1 MPVPKNLRGPNKY
14 GGYRG
19 DGGGAP
25 GSAAIF
31 PPGWGR
37 GRDRRGRVPGRSHTS
52 AGPAAAPRAPD
63 RSPTTEPT
71 ISYASAGR
79 LRAIL
84 VISMAYVCCGR
95 VGRPTGNAMGR
106 PGACFTAGSTHRFL
120 EAWRTTWWVRKHAA
134 SAELAGAASAGGWR
148 LAAGGNFGTGA
159 RLCSTCRAYIGR
171 QIDFQKSRCGWPRG
185 PVRRRPKSYR
195 VPPLRKESL
204 VRPSGPSPRGRGSEA
219 RPYRR
224 YDEEMPADCAFLGD
238 RTAIVPAFRTGG
250 TTLRF
255 EARLY

>member
-95 VGRPTGNAMGR
+95 VEGRLGMPWEGLEHVSQPVPPTGSLR
-106 PGACFTAGSTHRFL
+106 PGARPGGCGNTLHRL
-120 EAWRTTWWVRKHAA
+120 SSPARHRRA
-134 SAELAGAASAGGWR
+134 AGGWR
-148 LAAGGNFGTGA
+148 LAETSALARGCAARAGLTSAG
-159 RLCSTCRAYIGR
+159 
-171 QIDFQKSRCGWPRG
+171 K
-185 PVRRRPKSYR
+185 
-195 VPPLRKESL
+195 
-204 VRPSGPSPRGRGSEA
+204 
-219 RPYRR
+219 
-224 YDEEMPADCAFLGD
+224 
-238 RTAIVPAFRTGG
+238 
-250 TTLRF
+250 
-255 EARLY
+255 